1 MSARCQVPCTWHT
14 SLGTLH
20 QPLYAITTMRLR
32 LTFAKTPSMRFT
44 GHMDLHRSLERTFR
58 RAGLPLTHSQGFTKR
73 PKMNLASA
81 LPLGVTGERE
91 LGDIWLDE
99 DLPPVE
105 VLKRIRAA
113 CPPGID
119 VHAVEELAEDA
130 PKLQNVVAA
139 SDFIVTLLVD
149 LDDLQGRVDGLLGS
163 EEILRTRRKKNYD
176 LRPLILELKVIELD
190 EDGRQRLAM
199 KLKTREGETGRADE
213 VVAALGGDP
222 FDARVHRITIHLDL
236 PQSA

>member
-1 MSARCQVPCTWHT
+1 
-14 SLGTLH
+14 
-20 QPLYAITTMRLR
+20 MRLR
-32 LTFAKTPSMRFT
+32 LTFSKTPAMRFT

-99 DLPPVE
+99 DLPPVD

-113 CPPGID
+113 CPPGIE
-119 VHAVEELAEDA
+119 VHAVEELAEEA
-130 PKLQNVVAA
+130 PKLQNVVTA
-139 SDFIVTLLVD
+139 SDFIVTLLVPLED
-149 LDDLQGRVDGLLGS
+149 LEDRVARLLAA

-176 LRPLILELKVIELD
+176 LRPLILDLRVIDSD
-190 EDGRQRLAM
+190 ETGAQRLAM
-199 KLKTREGETGRADE
+199 TLKTREGETGRADE

-222 FDARVHRITIHLDL
+222 FDARVHRVAIHLDL
-236 PQSA
+236 PQTA